1 MIDACTDLVK
11 KRSPPAAN
19 GHGGA
24 TAGKKRA
31 LEQGS
36 GDSASSSGEEDAS
49 GAPGKRA
56 QSASQA
62 RKKRRNVLPAIRK
75 DQRCGHCRTCLNPQ
89 VSSLP
94 PFAVMYTSR
103 NHEHEITFSACRG
116 LPPPRTWLR
125 AAVKE
130 SPTCRYPKH
139 ACCVHVHAAAHHEQ
153 GSMHFLS
160 SQLPCACMAETS
172 ACCR

>member
-1 MIDACTDLVK
+1 MHAGSVNVIDACTDLVK

-116 LPPPRTWLR
+116 LPPPGPGY
-125 AAVKE
+125 A
-130 SPTCRYPKH
+130 
-139 ACCVHVHAAAHHEQ
+139 Q
-153 GSMHFLS
+153 LS
-160 SQLPCACMAETS
+160 RKPHL
-172 ACCR
+172 